1 MASNAIAGTVDL
13 TIDGQ
18 IYQLAGE
25 FKYSPGSMKRESL
38 SGMDS
43 VHGYKQTPTPPYFEG
58 SIRDSGGLTV
68 GDFNT
73 MDGVTVVATLANGK
87 TVLGSNMWTVGE
99 PQEVDTSEAKF
110 TVRFEGPSGCITET
124 TSS

>member
-1 MASNAIAGTVDL
+1 MAGNAIAGTVDL
-13 TIDGQ
+13 TIDGA

-25 FKYSPGSMKRESL
+25 FKYSPGSVKKETMA
-38 SGMDS
+38 GQDS
-43 VHGYKQTPTPPYFEG
+43 VHGYKTTPVAPYFEG
-58 SIRDSGGLTV
+58 SIRDSGRLTV

-73 MDGVTVVATLANGK
+73 MDGVTVVAQLANGK
-87 TVLGSNMWTVGE
+87 TVLGSNMWTVE
-99 PQEVDTSEAKF
+99 AQEVDTADAKF